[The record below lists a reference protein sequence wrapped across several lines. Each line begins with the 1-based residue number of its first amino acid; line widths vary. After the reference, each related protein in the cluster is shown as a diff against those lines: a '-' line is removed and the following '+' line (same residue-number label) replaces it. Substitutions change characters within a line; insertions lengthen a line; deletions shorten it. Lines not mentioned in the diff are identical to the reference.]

1 MQIAVIAKIE
11 EQFITYFDYFN
22 ENMLR
27 MEVKLLDGTIC
38 STSIYTELTKKN
50 FLELSNVDYNAIIR
64 SIKKYNNEEHTVR
77 VNKMLLNWLDAYDD
91 CHDIIMLNAAVEIAK
106 WLKENGKLLLYDIN
120 YYQAV
125 KRKRNFTD
133 DEIREIMK
141 LKETP
146 EKKILA
152 AVSILLGSPLE
163 YKHYLSEMTDDEK
176 KEILDY
182 PISHLL

>member
-1 MQIAVIAKIE
+1 M
-11 EQFITYFDYFN
+11 
-22 ENMLR
+22 
-27 MEVKLLDGTIC
+27 
-38 STSIYTELTKKN
+38 
-50 FLELSNVDYNAIIR
+50 
-64 SIKKYNNEEHTVR
+64 
-77 VNKMLLNWLDAYDD
+77 
-91 CHDIIMLNAAVEIAK
+91 
-106 WLKENGKLLLYDIN
+106 LLYDIN

-133 DEIREIMK
+133 DEITELLK

-163 YKHYLSEMTDDEK
+163 YKHYLNEMTDDEK
-176 KEILDY
+176 REIMDY